1 MFYKIYDFE
10 IGKLAICEENEKIV
24 RVQFLQNNKAV
35 EIKSIQEKK
44 NKNEISKEILQN
56 ENIWLGEKSYM
67 LKETAL
73 IKKTKQQLD
82 EYFAG
87 KRKEFDI
94 PIKLEGTDF
103 QIKVWKELL
112 KIPYGETYSYLDI
125 AKRIGNPKAS
135 RAVGM
140 ANNKNKIIIIVP
152 CHRVIGSNKKLVG
165 YACGL
170 DVKEK
175 LLELEKEICRREC
188 CFDE

>member
-10 IGKLAICEENEKIV
+10 IGELAICEENGKIV
-24 RVQFLQNNKAV
+24 LVNVVKTKEDIEEMAKN
-35 EIKSIQEKK
+35 SIQ
-44 NKNEISKEILQN
+44 
-56 ENIWLGEKSYM
+56 
-67 LKETAL
+67 KETSL
-73 IKKTKQQLD
+73 IKNTKQQLD

-87 KRKEFDI
+87 KRKKFDI
-94 PIKLEGTDF
+94 PIKLDGTDF

-112 KIPYGETYSYLDI
+112 KIPYGETCSYLDI

-175 LLELEKEICRREC
+175 LLELERGNV
-188 CFDE
+188 

>member
-10 IGKLAICEENEKIV
+10 IGELAICEENGKIV
-24 RVQFLQNNKAV
+24 LVNVVKTKEDIDEMAKN
-35 EIKSIQEKK
+35 SIQ
-44 NKNEISKEILQN
+44 
-56 ENIWLGEKSYM
+56 
-67 LKETAL
+67 KETSL
-73 IKKTKQQLD
+73 IKNTKQQLD

-87 KRKEFDI
+87 KRKKFDI
-94 PIKLEGTDF
+94 PIKLDGTDF

-112 KIPYGETYSYLDI
+112 KIPYGETCSYLDI
-125 AKRIGNPKAS
+125 AKCIGNPKAS

-175 LLELEKEICRREC
+175 LLELERGNL
-188 CFDE
+188 

>member
-10 IGKLAICEENEKIV
+10 IGELAICEENGKIV
-24 RVQFLQNNKAV
+24 LVNVVKTKEDIEEMAKN
-35 EIKSIQEKK
+35 SIQ
-44 NKNEISKEILQN
+44 
-56 ENIWLGEKSYM
+56 
-67 LKETAL
+67 KETSL
-73 IKKTKQQLD
+73 IKNTKQQLD

-87 KRKEFDI
+87 KRKKFDI
-94 PIKLEGTDF
+94 PIKLDGTDF

-112 KIPYGETYSYLDI
+112 KIPYGETCSYLDI

-152 CHRVIGSNKKLVG
+152 CHRTQRSTVRQLVG

-170 DVKEK
+170 EVKEK
-175 LLELEKEICRREC
+175 LLELERKNS
-188 CFDE
+188 

>member
-10 IGKLAICEENEKIV
+10 IGKLAICEENGKIV
-24 RVQFLQNNKAV
+24 LVNVVKTKEDIE
-35 EIKSIQEKK
+35 EIAKNSIQ
-44 NKNEISKEILQN
+44 
-56 ENIWLGEKSYM
+56 
-67 LKETAL
+67 KETSL
-73 IKKTKQQLD
+73 IKNTKQQLD

-87 KRKEFDI
+87 KRKKFDI
-94 PIKLEGTDF
+94 PIKLDGTDF

-112 KIPYGETYSYLDI
+112 KIPYGETCSYLDI
-125 AKRIGNPKAS
+125 AKCIGNPKAS

-140 ANNKNKIIIIVP
+140 ANNKNKVIIIVP

-175 LLELEKEICRREC
+175 LLELERGNL
-188 CFDE
+188 

>member
-10 IGKLAICEENEKIV
+10 IGKLAICEENGKIV
-24 RVQFLQNNKAV
+24 LVNVVKTKEDIE
-35 EIKSIQEKK
+35 EIAKNSIQ
-44 NKNEISKEILQN
+44 
-56 ENIWLGEKSYM
+56 
-67 LKETAL
+67 KETSL
-73 IKKTKQQLD
+73 IKNTKQQLD

-87 KRKEFDI
+87 KRKKFNI
-94 PIKLEGTDF
+94 PIKLDGTDF

-112 KIPYGETYSYLDI
+112 KIPYGETCSYLDI
-125 AKRIGNPKAS
+125 AKCIGNPKAS

-175 LLELEKEICRREC
+175 LLELERENS
-188 CFDE
+188 

>member
-10 IGKLAICEENEKIV
+10 IGKLAICEENGKIV
-24 RVQFLQNNKAV
+24 LVNVVKTKEDIEEMAKN
-35 EIKSIQEKK
+35 SIQ
-44 NKNEISKEILQN
+44 
-56 ENIWLGEKSYM
+56 
-67 LKETAL
+67 KETSL
-73 IKKTKQQLD
+73 IKNTKQQLD

-87 KRKEFDI
+87 KRKKINI
-94 PIKLEGTDF
+94 PIKFNGTDF
-103 QIKVWKELL
+103 QVKVWEELL
-112 KIPYGETYSYLDI
+112 KIPYGETCSYLDI

-165 YACGL
+165 YAGGL

-175 LLELEKEICRREC
+175 LLELEKGNL
-188 CFDE
+188 

>member
-24 RVQFLQNNKAV
+24 RVQFLHNNNEV
-35 EIKSIQEKK
+35 DIKLIKEKK
-44 NKNEISKEILQN
+44 NKNGVSKEIVQN
-56 ENIWLGEKSYM
+56 DNIWLDKKSYM
-67 LKETAL
+67 LKETDL
-73 IKKTKQQLD
+73 INNTRKQLD

-87 KRKEFDI
+87 KRKKFDI
-94 PIKLEGTDF
+94 PIKLDGTDF

-112 KIPYGETYSYLDI
+112 KIPYGETCSYLDI
-125 AKRIGNPKAS
+125 AKCIGNPKAS

-170 DVKEK
+170 EVKEK
-175 LLELEKEICRREC
+175 LLELERKNS
-188 CFDE
+188 

>member
-10 IGKLAICEENEKIV
+10 IGELAICEDNGKIV
-24 RVQFLQNNKAV
+24 LVNVVKTKEDIE
-35 EIKSIQEKK
+35 EIAKNSIQ
-44 NKNEISKEILQN
+44 
-56 ENIWLGEKSYM
+56 
-67 LKETAL
+67 KETSL
-73 IKKTKQQLD
+73 IKNTKQQLD

-87 KRKEFDI
+87 KRKKFDI
-94 PIKLEGTDF
+94 PIKLDGTDF

-112 KIPYGETYSYLDI
+112 KIPYGETCSYLDI
-125 AKRIGNPKAS
+125 AKCIGNPKAS

-175 LLELEKEICRREC
+175 LLELERGNV
-188 CFDE
+188 

>member
-1 MFYKIYDFE
+1 MFYKICDFE
-10 IGKLAICEENEKIV
+10 IGELAICEENGKIV
-24 RVQFLQNNKAV
+24 LVNVVKTKEDIEEMAKN
-35 EIKSIQEKK
+35 SIQ
-44 NKNEISKEILQN
+44 
-56 ENIWLGEKSYM
+56 
-67 LKETAL
+67 KETSL
-73 IKKTKQQLD
+73 IKNTKQQLD

-87 KRKEFDI
+87 KRKKFDI

-112 KIPYGETYSYLDI
+112 KIPYGETCSYLDI

-165 YACGL
+165 YACGFFTII
-170 DVKEK
+170 K
-175 LLELEKEICRREC
+175 
-188 CFDE
+188 

>member
-24 RVQFLQNNKAV
+24 RVQFLHNNNEV
-35 EIKSIQEKK
+35 DIKLIKEKK
-44 NKNEISKEILQN
+44 NKNGVSKEIVQN
-56 ENIWLGEKSYM
+56 DNIWLDKKSYM
-67 LKETAL
+67 LKETDL
-73 IKKTKQQLD
+73 INNTRKQLD

-87 KRKEFDI
+87 NRKQFDI

-112 KIPYGETYSYLDI
+112 KIPYGETCSYLDI

-170 DVKEK
+170 EVKEK
-175 LLELEKEICRREC
+175 LLELERKNS
-188 CFDE
+188 

>member
-10 IGKLAICEENEKIV
+10 IGELAICEENGKIV
-24 RVQFLQNNKAV
+24 LVNVVKTKEDIE
-35 EIKSIQEKK
+35 EIAKNSIQ
-44 NKNEISKEILQN
+44 
-56 ENIWLGEKSYM
+56 
-67 LKETAL
+67 KETSL
-73 IKKTKQQLD
+73 IKNTKQQLD

-87 KRKEFDI
+87 KRKKFNI
-94 PIKLEGTDF
+94 PIKLDGTDF

-112 KIPYGETYSYLDI
+112 KIPYGETCSYLDI

-175 LLELEKEICRREC
+175 LLELERENL
-188 CFDE
+188 

>member
-10 IGKLAICEENEKIV
+10 IGELAICEENGKIV
-24 RVQFLQNNKAV
+24 LVNVVKTKEDIEEMAKN
-35 EIKSIQEKK
+35 SIQ
-44 NKNEISKEILQN
+44 
-56 ENIWLGEKSYM
+56 
-67 LKETAL
+67 KETSL
-73 IKKTKQQLD
+73 IKNTKQQLD

-87 KRKEFDI
+87 KRKKFDI
-94 PIKLEGTDF
+94 PIKLDGTDF

-112 KIPYGETYSYLDI
+112 KIPYGETCSYLDI
-125 AKRIGNPKAS
+125 AKCIGNPKAS

-170 DVKEK
+170 DVKKK
-175 LLELEKEICRREC
+175 LLELERENV
-188 CFDE
+188 

>member
-10 IGKLAICEENEKIV
+10 IGKLAICEENGKIV
-24 RVQFLQNNKAV
+24 LVNVVKTKEDIE
-35 EIKSIQEKK
+35 EIAKNSIQ
-44 NKNEISKEILQN
+44 
-56 ENIWLGEKSYM
+56 
-67 LKETAL
+67 KETAL
-73 IKKTKQQLD
+73 IKNTKQQLD

-87 KRKEFDI
+87 KRKKFDI
-94 PIKLEGTDF
+94 PIKLDGTDF

-112 KIPYGETYSYLDI
+112 KIPYGETCSYLDI

-175 LLELEKEICRREC
+175 LLELERENL
-188 CFDE
+188 

>member
-10 IGKLAICEENEKIV
+10 IGELAICEENGKIV
-24 RVQFLQNNKAV
+24 LVNVVKTKEDIEEMAKN
-35 EIKSIQEKK
+35 SIQ
-44 NKNEISKEILQN
+44 
-56 ENIWLGEKSYM
+56 
-67 LKETAL
+67 KETSL
-73 IKKTKQQLD
+73 IKNTKQQLD

-87 KRKEFDI
+87 KRKKFDI
-94 PIKLEGTDF
+94 PIKLDGTDF

-112 KIPYGETYSYLDI
+112 KIPYGETCSYLDI
-125 AKRIGNPKAS
+125 AKCIGNPKAS

-140 ANNKNKIIIIVP
+140 ANNKNKVIIIVP

-175 LLELEKEICRREC
+175 LLELERGNL
-188 CFDE
+188 

>member
-10 IGKLAICEENEKIV
+10 IGELAICEENGKIV
-24 RVQFLQNNKAV
+24 LVNVVKTKEDIE
-35 EIKSIQEKK
+35 EIAKNSIQ
-44 NKNEISKEILQN
+44 
-56 ENIWLGEKSYM
+56 
-67 LKETAL
+67 KETSL
-73 IKKTKQQLD
+73 IKNTKQQLD

-87 KRKEFDI
+87 KRKKFNI
-94 PIKLEGTDF
+94 PIKLDGTDF

-112 KIPYGETYSYLDI
+112 KIPYGETCSYLDI
-125 AKRIGNPKAS
+125 AKCIGNPKAS

-175 LLELEKEICRREC
+175 LLELERGNV
-188 CFDE
+188 

>member
-10 IGKLAICEENEKIV
+10 IGKLAICEDNGKIV
-24 RVQFLQNNKAV
+24 LVNVVKTKEDIE
-35 EIKSIQEKK
+35 EIAKNSIQ
-44 NKNEISKEILQN
+44 
-56 ENIWLGEKSYM
+56 
-67 LKETAL
+67 KETSL
-73 IKKTKQQLD
+73 IKNTKQQLD

-87 KRKEFDI
+87 KRKKFDI
-94 PIKLEGTDF
+94 PIKFNGTDF
-103 QIKVWKELL
+103 QVKVWKELL
-112 KIPYGETYSYLDI
+112 KIPYGETCSYLDI
-125 AKRIGNPKAS
+125 AKCIGNPKAS

-175 LLELEKEICRREC
+175 LLELEKGNV
-188 CFDE
+188 

>member
-1 MFYKIYDFE
+1 MFYKICDFE
-10 IGKLAICEENEKIV
+10 IGELAICEENGKIV
-24 RVQFLQNNKAV
+24 LVNVVKTKEDIEEMAKN
-35 EIKSIQEKK
+35 SIQ
-44 NKNEISKEILQN
+44 
-56 ENIWLGEKSYM
+56 
-67 LKETAL
+67 KETSL
-73 IKKTKQQLD
+73 IKNTKQQLD

-87 KRKEFDI
+87 KRKKFDI

-112 KIPYGETYSYLDI
+112 KIPYGETCSYLDI

-170 DVKEK
+170 EVKEK
-175 LLELEKEICRREC
+175 LLELERKNS
-188 CFDE
+188 

>member
-24 RVQFLQNNKAV
+24 RVQFLHNNNEV
-35 EIKSIQEKK
+35 DIKLIKEKK
-44 NKNEISKEILQN
+44 NKNGVSKEIVQN
-56 ENIWLGEKSYM
+56 DNIWLDKKSYM
-67 LKETAL
+67 LKETDL
-73 IKKTKQQLD
+73 INNTRKQLD

-87 KRKEFDI
+87 NRKQFDI

-112 KIPYGETYSYLDI
+112 KIPYGETCSYLDI

-175 LLELEKEICRREC
+175 LLELERENS
-188 CFDE
+188 

>member
-1 MFYKIYDFE
+1 MFYKIYNFE
-10 IGKLAICEENEKIV
+10 IGKLAICEENQKIV
-24 RVQFLQNNKAV
+24 MVNRVKTENDVDEIIKNNV
-35 EIKSIQEKK
+35 Q
-44 NKNEISKEILQN
+44 
-56 ENIWLGEKSYM
+56 
-67 LKETAL
+67 KETEL
-73 IKKTKQQLD
+73 IKNTRKQLD

-87 KRKEFDI
+87 NRKQFDI

-112 KIPYGETYSYLDI
+112 KIPYGETCSYLDI

-170 DVKEK
+170 EVKEK
-175 LLELEKEICRREC
+175 LLELERKNS
-188 CFDE
+188 

>member
-24 RVQFLQNNKAV
+24 RVQFLHNNNEV
-35 EIKSIQEKK
+35 DIKLIKEKK
-44 NKNEISKEILQN
+44 NKNGVSKEIVQN
-56 ENIWLGEKSYM
+56 DNIWLDKKSYM
-67 LKETAL
+67 LKETDL
-73 IKKTKQQLD
+73 INNTRKQLD

-87 KRKEFDI
+87 KRKKFDI
-94 PIKLEGTDF
+94 PIKLDGTDF

-112 KIPYGETYSYLDI
+112 KIPYGETCSYLDI

-175 LLELEKEICRREC
+175 LLELEKENV
-188 CFDE
+188 

>member
-10 IGKLAICEENEKIV
+10 IGKLAICEENGKIV
-24 RVQFLQNNKAV
+24 LVNVVKTKEDIEEMAKN
-35 EIKSIQEKK
+35 SIQ
-44 NKNEISKEILQN
+44 
-56 ENIWLGEKSYM
+56 
-67 LKETAL
+67 KETSL
-73 IKKTKQQLD
+73 IKNTKQQLD

-87 KRKEFDI
+87 KRKKFDI
-94 PIKLEGTDF
+94 PIKLDGTDF

-112 KIPYGETYSYLDI
+112 KIPYGETCSYLDI
-125 AKRIGNPKAS
+125 AKCIGNPKAS

-175 LLELEKEICRREC
+175 LLELERESL
-188 CFDE
+188 

>member
-10 IGKLAICEENEKIV
+10 IGKLAICEENQKIV
-24 RVQFLQNNKAV
+24 MVNVVKTEEDVDEIIKNN
-35 EIKSIQEKK
+35 IQ
-44 NKNEISKEILQN
+44 
-56 ENIWLGEKSYM
+56 
-67 LKETAL
+67 KETAL
-73 IKKTKQQLD
+73 IKNTKQQLD

-87 KRKEFDI
+87 NRKQFDI
-94 PIKLEGTDF
+94 PIEFNGTDF
-103 QIKVWKELL
+103 QVKVWKELL
-112 KIPYGETYSYLDI
+112 KIPYGETCSYLDI
-125 AKRIGNPKAS
+125 AKRIGNSKAS

-175 LLELEKEICRREC
+175 LLELEKENV
-188 CFDE
+188 

>member
-1 MFYKIYDFE
+1 MFYKICDFE
-10 IGKLAICEENEKIV
+10 IGELAICEENGKIV
-24 RVQFLQNNKAV
+24 LVNVVKTKEDIEEMAKN
-35 EIKSIQEKK
+35 SIQ
-44 NKNEISKEILQN
+44 
-56 ENIWLGEKSYM
+56 
-67 LKETAL
+67 KETSL
-73 IKKTKQQLD
+73 IKNTKQQLD

-87 KRKEFDI
+87 KRKKFDI

-112 KIPYGETYSYLDI
+112 EIPYGETCSYLDI

-175 LLELEKEICRREC
+175 LLELERENS
-188 CFDE
+188 

>member
-1 MFYKIYDFE
+1 MFYKICDFE
-10 IGKLAICEENEKIV
+10 IGELAICEENGKIV
-24 RVQFLQNNKAV
+24 LVNVVKTEEDIEEMAKN
-35 EIKSIQEKK
+35 SIQ
-44 NKNEISKEILQN
+44 
-56 ENIWLGEKSYM
+56 
-67 LKETAL
+67 KETSL
-73 IKKTKQQLD
+73 IKNTKQQLD

-87 KRKEFDI
+87 KRKKFDI
-94 PIKLEGTDF
+94 PIKFNGTDF
-103 QIKVWKELL
+103 QVKVWKELL
-112 KIPYGETYSYLDI
+112 KIPYGETCSYLDI

-175 LLELEKEICRREC
+175 LLELERENS
-188 CFDE
+188 

>member
-1 MFYKIYDFE
+1 MFYKICDFE
-10 IGKLAICEENEKIV
+10 IGELAICEENGKIV
-24 RVQFLQNNKAV
+24 LVNVVKTKEDIEEMAKN
-35 EIKSIQEKK
+35 SIQ
-44 NKNEISKEILQN
+44 
-56 ENIWLGEKSYM
+56 
-67 LKETAL
+67 KETSL
-73 IKKTKQQLD
+73 IKNTKQQLD

-87 KRKEFDI
+87 KRKKFDI

-112 KIPYGETYSYLDI
+112 KIPYGETCSYLDI

-175 LLELEKEICRREC
+175 LLELERENL
-188 CFDE
+188 

>member
-10 IGKLAICEENEKIV
+10 IGKLAICEDNGKIV
-24 RVQFLQNNKAV
+24 LVNVVKTKEDIEEMAKN
-35 EIKSIQEKK
+35 SIQ
-44 NKNEISKEILQN
+44 
-56 ENIWLGEKSYM
+56 
-67 LKETAL
+67 KETSL
-73 IKKTKQQLD
+73 IKNTKQQLD

-87 KRKEFDI
+87 KRKKFDI

-112 KIPYGETYSYLDI
+112 KIPYGETCSYLDI

-175 LLELEKEICRREC
+175 LLELERENS
-188 CFDE
+188 

>member
-10 IGKLAICEENEKIV
+10 IGKLAICEDNGKIV
-24 RVQFLQNNKAV
+24 LVNVVKTKEDIEEMAKN
-35 EIKSIQEKK
+35 SIQ
-44 NKNEISKEILQN
+44 
-56 ENIWLGEKSYM
+56 
-67 LKETAL
+67 KETSL
-73 IKKTKQQLD
+73 IKNTKQQLD
-82 EYFAG
+82 EYFAD
-87 KRKEFDI
+87 KRKKFDI
-94 PIKLEGTDF
+94 PIKLDGTDF

-112 KIPYGETYSYLDI
+112 KIPYGETCSYLDI
-125 AKRIGNPKAS
+125 AKCIGNPKAS

-175 LLELEKEICRREC
+175 LLELERGNV
-188 CFDE
+188 

>member
-10 IGKLAICEENEKIV
+10 IGELAICEENGKIV
-24 RVQFLQNNKAV
+24 LVNVVKTKEDIEEMAKN
-35 EIKSIQEKK
+35 SIQ
-44 NKNEISKEILQN
+44 
-56 ENIWLGEKSYM
+56 
-67 LKETAL
+67 KETSL
-73 IKKTKQQLD
+73 IKNTKQQLD

-87 KRKEFDI
+87 KRKKFDI

-112 KIPYGETYSYLDI
+112 KIPYGETCTYLDI
-125 AKRIGNPKAS
+125 AKRIGNPKGS

-140 ANNKNKIIIIVP
+140 ANNKNKIMIIIP

-165 YACGL
+165 YAGGL

-175 LLELEKEICRREC
+175 LLKLEKENV
-188 CFDE
+188 

>member
-24 RVQFLQNNKAV
+24 RVQFLHNNNEV
-35 EIKSIQEKK
+35 DIKLIKEKK
-44 NKNEISKEILQN
+44 NKNGVSKEIVQN
-56 ENIWLGEKSYM
+56 DNIWLDKKSYM
-67 LKETAL
+67 LKETDL
-73 IKKTKQQLD
+73 INNTRKQLD

-87 KRKEFDI
+87 NRKQFDI
-94 PIKLEGTDF
+94 PIKFNGTDF
-103 QIKVWKELL
+103 QVKVWEELL
-112 KIPYGETYSYLDI
+112 KIPYGETCSYLDI

-175 LLELEKEICRREC
+175 LLELEKENV
-188 CFDE
+188 

>member
-10 IGKLAICEENEKIV
+10 IGELAICEENEKIV
-24 RVQFLQNNKAV
+24 LVNVVKTKEDIEEMAKN
-35 EIKSIQEKK
+35 SIQ
-44 NKNEISKEILQN
+44 
-56 ENIWLGEKSYM
+56 
-67 LKETAL
+67 KETSL
-73 IKKTKQQLD
+73 IKNTKQQLD

-87 KRKEFDI
+87 KRKKFDI
-94 PIKLEGTDF
+94 PIKLDGTDF

-112 KIPYGETYSYLDI
+112 KIPYGETCSYLDI
-125 AKRIGNPKAS
+125 AKCIGNPKAS

-170 DVKEK
+170 DVKKK
-175 LLELEKEICRREC
+175 LLELERENL
-188 CFDE
+188 

>member
-10 IGKLAICEENEKIV
+10 IGELAICEENGKIV
-24 RVQFLQNNKAV
+24 LVNVVKTKEDIEEMAKN
-35 EIKSIQEKK
+35 SIQ
-44 NKNEISKEILQN
+44 
-56 ENIWLGEKSYM
+56 
-67 LKETAL
+67 KETSL
-73 IKKTKQQLD
+73 IKNTKQQLD

-87 KRKEFDI
+87 KRKKFDI
-94 PIKLEGTDF
+94 PIKLDGTDF

-112 KIPYGETYSYLDI
+112 KIPYGETCSYLDI
-125 AKRIGNPKAS
+125 AKCIGNPKAS

-175 LLELEKEICRREC
+175 LLELERGNL
-188 CFDE
+188 

>member
-10 IGKLAICEENEKIV
+10 IGKLAICEENGKIV
-24 RVQFLQNNKAV
+24 LVNVVKTKEDIE
-35 EIKSIQEKK
+35 EIAKNSIQ
-44 NKNEISKEILQN
+44 
-56 ENIWLGEKSYM
+56 
-67 LKETAL
+67 KETAL
-73 IKKTKQQLD
+73 IINTKQQLD

-87 KRKEFDI
+87 KRKKFDI
-94 PIKLEGTDF
+94 PIKLDGTDF

-112 KIPYGETYSYLDI
+112 KIPYGETCSYLDI
-125 AKRIGNPKAS
+125 AKRIGNPNAS

-170 DVKEK
+170 DVKGK
-175 LLELEKEICRREC
+175 LLELERENL
-188 CFDE
+188 

>member
-10 IGKLAICEENEKIV
+10 IGELAICEENEKIV
-24 RVQFLQNNKAV
+24 RVQFLHNNNEV
-35 EIKSIQEKK
+35 DIKLIKEKK
-44 NKNEISKEILQN
+44 NKNGVSKEIVQN
-56 ENIWLGEKSYM
+56 DNIWLDKKSYM
-67 LKETAL
+67 LKETDL
-73 IKKTKQQLD
+73 INNTRKQLD

-87 KRKEFDI
+87 NRKQFDI
-94 PIKLEGTDF
+94 PIKLDGTDF

-112 KIPYGETYSYLDI
+112 KIPYGETCSYLDI
-125 AKRIGNPKAS
+125 AKCIGNPKAS

-175 LLELEKEICRREC
+175 LLELERENL
-188 CFDE
+188 